1 MMYRDFKYF
10 DQEILSQNLGTSL
23 PSEIVHD
30 YTTFEESFLGVLNKH
45 APLKKKV
52 IRAKHVPYVTKH

>member
-10 DQEILSQNLGTSL
+10 DHEILSQNLGTSL

-45 APLKKKV
+45 VPLKKKV
-52 IRAKHVPYVTKH
+52 IRA